1 MTYLSLNRL
10 SYIFT
15 AKDGA
20 SIIFTHNKTRNSRT
34 HAPTVPIRHLCFH
47 FAPWTALNPLCFKM
61 ASSSSKK
68 SIGACCPTHSDSNG
82 PRMTMTIKIQLNFP
96 WANTEN
102 AKIYSGRLRESTKRE
117 KKGSKLHY
125 YFLEDNSLHAISK
138 LCISVV
144 SCCSSWASRY
154 IQRRETISIHTSR
167 DRLQEVKSN
176 WK

>member
-15 AKDGA
+15 AKEGA
-20 SIIFTHNKTRNSRT
+20 SIIFTHNKQETRALTHPLYPSAIFVFILPPGRPLILCASKWPPHHRKSPLEHVVQRIPTAMAQGWRWLLKYSWTSHERT
-34 HAPTVPIRHLCFH
+34 P
-47 FAPWTALNPLCFKM
+47 KM
-61 ASSSSKK
+61 RK
-68 SIGACCPTHSDSNG
+68 
-82 PRMTMTIKIQLNFP
+82 F
-96 WANTEN
+96 
-102 AKIYSGRLRESTKRE
+102 SGRLRESTKRE

-144 SCCSSWASRY
+144 SCCSSWASQY

>member
-61 ASSSSKK
+61 AFSSSKSPLEHVVQHIPTAMAQGWRWLLKYSWTSHERTPKMRK
-68 SIGACCPTHSDSNG
+68 S
-82 PRMTMTIKIQLNFP
+82 
-96 WANTEN
+96 
-102 AKIYSGRLRESTKRE
+102 SGRLRESTKRE

-144 SCCSSWASRY
+144 SCCSWASQY

>member
-1 MTYLSLNRL
+1 MAYLSLNRL

-20 SIIFTHNKTRNSRT
+20 SIIFTHNKTRNSQT
-34 HAPTVPIRHLCFH
+34 HAPTVPIRPLCFH
-47 FAPWTALNPLCFKM
+47 FAPGRPLILCASKWPPHRRKSPLEHVVQHIPTAMAQGWRWLLKHSWTSHERTPKM
-61 ASSSSKK
+61 RK
-68 SIGACCPTHSDSNG
+68 
-82 PRMTMTIKIQLNFP
+82 F
-96 WANTEN
+96 
-102 AKIYSGRLRESTKRE
+102 SGRLRESTKRE

-144 SCCSSWASRY
+144 SCCSWASQY